1 MLAKILSTGDEMIP
15 LNPGQSNKKKPHPYV
30 RWEPI
35 ETPTK
40 RELSRQQR
48 FQDFSLIMQNTQPS
62 KGEVSFG
69 KTINK
74 LVF

>member
-1 MLAKILSTGDEMIP
+1 MIQ
-15 LNPGQSNKKKPHPYV
+15 LNPGQSNKKTPRPHV

-35 ETPTK
+35 EIPAK
-40 RELSRQQR
+40 RGLSGQI
-48 FQDFSLIMQNTQPS
+48 QDLSVIMQSTQAS

-69 KTINK
+69 KRVNR